1 MIEPKRIEIDGM
13 SFQLVRLP
21 AMKALRLDKKI
32 VALLIPVISGIDN
45 LDAEVDFAKL
55 AGGVSEGLRALDDND
70 FMALVKDLLAYVTYL
85 PEGGAPIDLNNEA
98 AINTAFQSG
107 LMPIYKLIIESMR
120 YNKLSP
126 FGFMEDGSLANI
138 IPSSGAA
145 GSATKKSTNKSAR
158 LGSLLPN

>member
-1 MIEPKRIEIDGM
+1 MIEPKRIDIDGM
-13 SFQLVRLP
+13 SFQMVRLP

-32 VALLIPVISGIDN
+32 VALLIPVISGIEN

-55 AGGVSEGLRALDDND
+55 ASGVSDGLSALDDSD
-70 FMALVKDLLAYVTYL
+70 FMTLVKDILAHVTYL

-98 AINTAFQSG
+98 AINAAFQDG
-107 LMPIYKLIIESMR
+107 VMPIYKLIIESMR

-126 FGFMEDGSLANI
+126 FGFMEDGSLMSI

-145 GSATKKSTNKSAR
+145 ESATKKNTNKSGKSA
-158 LGSLLPN
+158 SLLRN